1 MRSPLLPPGA
11 PRPRTGRSAA
21 PAWGGARGR
30 AGTPRSARGGGLEP
44 SCSPLVGSAGEG
56 VAVTDLRFATHTVR
70 AQFPRSGEQRRSIR
84 GCGPPRSAAN
94 GHNPAM
100 ATTEDRRDLHGDDW
114 RRKLYESAPERQG
127 ELFSTISGLENEPLY
142 TPERVGIDYDRD
154 LGYPGAYPFTRGVYP
169 SMYRGRLWTMRQFA
183 GFGTAE
189 ETNERFRYLL
199 DHGQTGLSTAFDM
212 PTLMGYDSD
221 HMRSLGEVGREGVA
235 IDSLADTETLFEGI
249 PLGEVSTSMT
259 INGPAAMLLAFY
271 ICVAEQQGVPRA
283 ELRGT
288 IQTDIL
294 KEYIAQKE
302 WIFPPEPSMRLVT
315 DMVEFCA
322 RELPRWHPISISGY
336 HIREAGSNAIQEL
349 AFTLANGFAYVDAA
363 IERGLDVDDFAPRL
377 SFFFNAHLDF
387 FEEIAKYRAARR
399 IWARELRERYGAKNP
414 RSWLMRFHTQTA
426 GVSLTAQQPEVNIVR
441 TALEALAAVL
451 GGTQSLHT
459 NSFDEALALPTENAV
474 RLALRTQQVI
484 AHETGVVNTID
495 PLGGSYH
502 VEALTNR
509 LEAEAYE
516 LFRRIAELG
525 GMVAAIE
532 QNMPQREIADA
543 AYRYQQE
550 VEAEE
555 RVVVGVNRYATDA
568 EEEIELLRID
578 PALEQKQ
585 GERVQA
591 LRGRR
596 DSAAVEASLV
606 RLKEAAAHE
615 DQNLMPLL
623 VEAS

>member
-1 MRSPLLPPGA
+1 
-11 PRPRTGRSAA
+11 
-21 PAWGGARGR
+21 
-30 AGTPRSARGGGLEP
+30 
-44 SCSPLVGSAGEG
+44 
-56 VAVTDLRFATHTVR
+56 
-70 AQFPRSGEQRRSIR
+70 
-84 GCGPPRSAAN
+84 
-94 GHNPAM
+94 M
-100 ATTEDRRDLHGDDW
+100 ATTENRPELGGSDEW
-114 RRKLYESAPERQG
+114 RRALYQAAPERRG

-142 TPERVGIDYDRD
+142 TPENVEIEYDRD

-199 DHGQTGLSTAFDM
+199 AHGQTGLSTAFDM

-221 HMRSLGEVGREGVA
+221 HPRSLGEVGREGVA
-235 IDSLADTETLFEGI
+235 VDSLADAETLFEGI

-271 ICVAEQQGVPRA
+271 VSVAEEQGVPRA

-363 IERGLDVDDFAPRL
+363 IARGLDVDDFAPRL

-399 IWARELRERYGAKNP
+399 IWARELRERYGAKNA

-426 GVSLTAQQPEVNIVR
+426 GVSLTAQQPEVNIIR

-495 PLGGSYH
+495 PLGGSYYL
-502 VEALTNR
+502 EDLTNR
-509 LEAEAYE
+509 LEAEAYDYFE
-516 LFRRIAELG
+516 RIEKLG
-525 GMVAAIE
+525 GVIAAIKD
-532 QNMPQREIADA
+532 NFFQREIAEA
-543 AYRYQQE
+543 SFRYQAE
-550 VEAEE
+550 VEAKQ
-555 RVVVGVNRYATDA
+555 RIVVGVNRYELRD
-568 EEEIELLRID
+568 EGEIEILRVD

-585 GERVQA
+585 IERVQA
-591 LRGRR
+591 LRARR
-596 DSAAVEASLV
+596 DGSAVEASLA
-606 RLKEAAAHE
+606 RLKEAAAR
-615 DQNLMPLL
+615 DDVNLMPLL
-623 VEAS
+623 IEASRAYATLGEMCDALRETWGTWSETPVF